1 MDSAA
6 RFNFDVVV
14 VGGGP
19 AGLSAAATAA
29 QHDRHVAL
37 IDDNPRLGGQI
48 WRGGTG
54 TSDSREAK
62 HWLEL
67 LVKSKVH
74 VFGGA
79 RVFSAEKSAV
89 EVETDDGLLH
99 VKFKKLVLATGA
111 RELYLPFPGWTLP
124 NVMGAGGLQAL
135 AKSGL
140 PVSGKR
146 VVLAGTGPLLL
157 AVAAYLADHGAK
169 VVCVCE
175 QASWMQLAP
184 FAFRLLSSLPKAVE
198 GVRLRYKSRSAE
210 YLTRSWIVAAN
221 GKDRLEA
228 VSISAGDRVRE
239 IECDYVG
246 CGYHLIP
253 NTELAQNIGC
263 RLKDGF
269 VETDEFQETSQQN
282 VYCAGEPTAIGG
294 MELSVLEGR
303 IAGHASAGAREA
315 AEELFATRTRYQK
328 LAKSMRKAFHLR
340 PELAKLAK
348 PDTLLCRCEDVSF
361 EKVQQYDSWKSAKL
375 HSRCGMGPCQGRVCG
390 AAAKILFGW
399 NVDWNRPPVFPV
411 RCSSLA
417 AMSAVTEM
425 RELPGGNQ

>member
-1 MDSAA
+1 MNSETQL
-6 RFNFDVVV
+6 NFDVVV

-29 QHDRHVAL
+29 QHGRRVAL

-48 WRGGTG
+48 WRSGTG
-54 TSDSREAK
+54 ASDSREAK
-62 HWLEL
+62 YWLEL
-67 LVKSKVH
+67 VMKSKVH
-74 VFGGA
+74 VFGGV
-79 RVFSAEKSAV
+79 RVFNAEKSVV
-89 EVETDDGLLH
+89 EAETDKGSLH
-99 VKFKKLVLATGA
+99 LKFEKLVLATGA

-140 PVSGKR
+140 PISGKR

-175 QASWMQLAP
+175 QASWLQLAP
-184 FAFRLLSSLPKAVE
+184 FAFSLLSSLPKAIE
-198 GVRLRYKSRSAE
+198 GVRLRYKSRTAQ
-210 YLTRSWIVAAN
+210 YLTGSWIVAAT
-221 GKDRLEA
+221 GKDRLES
-228 VSISAGDRVRE
+228 VSISDGDRVRKV
-239 IECDYVG
+239 ECDYLG

-263 RLKDGF
+263 RLQDGF
-269 VETDEFQETSQQN
+269 VETDEFQETSRQN

-294 MELSVLEGR
+294 MELSVLEGQ
-303 IAGHASAGAREA
+303 IAGHAAAGAREP
-315 AEELFATRTRYQK
+315 AEDLFAERSRYRR
-328 LAKSMRKAFHLR
+328 LAESMKKAFRLR

-348 PDTLLCRCEDVSF
+348 PDTLLCRCEDVPF
-361 EKVQQYDSWKSAKL
+361 ERVQQYDSWRSAKL

-390 AAAKILFGW
+390 AAAKFLFGW
-399 NVDWNRPPVFPV
+399 NTDWNRPPVFPV

-425 RELPGGNQ
+425 QELHGGNQ